1 LSKVTGATA
10 VTLRSRRAL
19 IGLGLIA
26 LLVAWGIRSPAF
38 ALGVGIF
45 VVAILASIM
54 MHEAGHFATAK
65 AFGVK
70 ATQFFIGFGP
80 TIWSRRRGETEYGV
94 KAFPVGGFVRITGM
108 TNLEEVDPA
117 DEPRS
122 LRSKPAWQRV
132 IVLSA
137 GSFMHFVIAFVLLWV
152 LAVGIGSATAPTT
165 TVVTVVSCVPSSAQT
180 PCSPGQKPQSPA
192 QAAGMRTGDQI
203 IAVAGV
209 RVHSYSALV
218 RQIRALPA
226 GVPVRLTVLRS
237 GRQLSLTVHL
247 ARPRWDVRHGK
258 RVSFLGVAQ
267 TPVYVTTGPISAVG
281 QAGREF
287 GTIASQSVTGLARIP
302 CAVPVLFSK
311 NRSNSPC
318 GQIASVVGAANA
330 TGQVVAS
337 SYNWRDTVTQVVGI
351 VIAVNIFVGIFNLLP
366 LLPLDGGHIAIVLYE
381 RLRAGVARRRHKP
394 DPGLVDIGK
403 LIPVS
408 VGVFGLLVFLGLL
421 LIAADIVNPLN
432 LTQ

>member
-1 LSKVTGATA
+1 MSKVTGATA